1 MNILILTRHYPPI
14 ASGGARRPY
23 LFAETLRDAGHTVS
37 VASPAPP
44 GDEPEAAGEQRLWVP
59 HVSPEPP
66 QTVNPLPVP
75 VWQWPLRQW
84 GRELLRW
91 PDPDAAWARRLTRTV
106 QAQLNGRPD
115 WIITTS
121 PPESLLLSGHAL
133 KRHYGCR
140 WLADFR
146 DTWLD
151 VPRRTERRLWFRRIL
166 ERHQGRILLG
176 QADRLC
182 AVDQRVADDIGRI
195 ARKPVDILRQLQ
207 PRPRRAPRLAPAAC
221 VHLVYTGQIA
231 IGDPERTLDMLLD
244 PFFRAQAQNPALRL
258 HICGHLSGEERAR
271 LAALPKDSGL
281 TYHGALSLEET
292 LTLQARAD
300 ALVLLSAPNG
310 WAVPGKYFEY
320 AVTGHRIIAIGEGP
334 WRASTS
340 LAHVSDPVADMA
352 ICGPRSDDHDP
363 LAGWSDPARA
373 QLLALIESAG

>member
-1 MNILILTRHYPPI
+1 MKILILTRHYPPI
-14 ASGGARRPY
+14 ASGGARRPW
-23 LFAETLRDAGHTVS
+23 LFAETLRDAGHTVQ
-37 VASPAPP
+37 VASPAPEDDT
-44 GDEPEAAGEQRLWVP
+44 GQTLCVP

-75 VWQWPLRQW
+75 PWQWPLRQW

-91 PDPDAAWARRLTRTV
+91 PDPDAAWARRLTQVVRSRLTI
-106 QAQLNGRPD
+106 RPD

-151 VPRRTERRLWFRRIL
+151 VPRRTERRLWFRRVL
-166 ERHQGRILLG
+166 ERHQGRFLLSA
-176 QADRLC
+176 ADRLC
-182 AVDQRVADDIGRI
+182 AVDQRVANDIGQI
-195 ARKPVDILRQLQ
+195 ARKPVEILRQLQ
-207 PRPRRAPRLAPAAC
+207 PRPRQAPRLAPADG

-244 PFFRAQAQNPALRL
+244 PFLRARAQNPALRL
-258 HICGHLSGEERAR
+258 HLCGHLSGTERAR
-271 LAALPKDSGL
+271 LDALSPDSGVQ
-281 TYHGALSLEET
+281 YHGALSLEAT
-292 LTLQARAD
+292 LILQARAD

-320 AVTGHRIIAIGEGP
+320 AVTGHPIIAIGDGP
-334 WRASTS
+334 WRASTT
-340 LAHVSDPVADMA
+340 LAAGSDPVADMA
-352 ICGPRSDDHDP
+352 ACVPRPDDHDP

-373 QLLALIESAG
+373 QLLNLIEGA